1 MMKKYLLL
9 TFLFIG
15 FYAQA
20 QEKINLVLNV
30 FNEFTNDN
38 ISFADIKMINNT
50 TNQRVFKKTNFNG
63 NISIDLFP
71 NMSYKLT
78 VTSVSDSNI
87 VVFKEKSLDFD
98 TKGIQAG
105 TNIEYNVKLR
115 PVFQKGGL
123 QFIQDLQFNIFKY
136 TLNKENE
143 IILENVLELLQKHPE
158 INLEVN
164 AYAACNLSEDDA
176 NSVSVE
182 RAKAVVFYLTGK
194 GIDYQRIKAAAWGK
208 EQSITKC
215 TCKPQ
220 KPKDKECSKREL
232 LAESPLIG
240 NTNWEPF
247 AFKFEPKQTHTH
259 ITFEAF
265 YKTPVLFPYN
275 GNILVDNASE
285 IVPMPCDE
293 EPILAKMPEV
303 QVTNPANGTPE
314 TINTDRFT
322 VNAMVENIDKKSD
335 IKFKLNGK
343 ASLQTEY
350 KFLNSFCRFN
360 ALVNTRYKG
369 HADTVF
375 ARIDAIDSTR

>member
-232 LAESPLIG
+232 LKNSRVNL
-240 NTNWEPF
+240 
-247 AFKFEPKQTHTH
+247 KFTG
-259 ITFEAF
+259 
-265 YKTPVLFPYN
+265 V
-275 GNILVDNASE
+275 
-285 IVPMPCDE
+285 
-293 EPILAKMPEV
+293 
-303 QVTNPANGTPE
+303 
-314 TINTDRFT
+314 
-322 VNAMVENIDKKSD
+322 
-335 IKFKLNGK
+335 
-343 ASLQTEY
+343 
-350 KFLNSFCRFN
+350 
-360 ALVNTRYKG
+360 
-369 HADTVF
+369 
-375 ARIDAIDSTR
+375 